1 MIRVNPLRLLL
12 WTFRRSPSDVIELYS
27 TLSPV
32 MQLATGGSMLNFGY
46 WDGARDPIEAQEKL
60 CRMMAEFSDL
70 SSARVLIDA
79 GSGLGAPALY
89 WLANYPELGV
99 VCLNINKK
107 QLGQT
112 LVHRGARLSAV
123 NATSVTLPFAT
134 ASADRIIALESA
146 QHFRPLAGFIKECR
160 RVLSPEGTLAI
171 AIPVTSHTLHG
182 AEKLLR
188 LGILSFTWSSEHYS
202 ADQVRSAL
210 ETEGFRIIRELPIG
224 HKVYEPLADYYTA
237 NRASIRQRILEEYPG
252 FVESVLYRSILKMR
266 RASQEGLIDYLV
278 IKAR

>member
-1 MIRVNPLRLLL
+1 MNPLRLLL

-32 MQLATGGSMLNFGY
+32 MQLATEGSMLNFGY
-46 WDGARDPIEAQEKL
+46 WDGASGPLEAQEML
-60 CRMMAEFSDL
+60 CRMMADFSDL

-99 VCLNINKK
+99 FCLNINKK

-146 QHFRPLAGFIKECR
+146 QHFRPLGGFIKECR
-160 RVLSPEGTLAI
+160 RVLSSEGTLAI
-171 AIPVTSHTLHG
+171 AIPVTSYTLHG

-210 ETEGFRIIRELPIG
+210 ETGGFRIVRELPIG
-224 HKVYEPLADYYTA
+224 HKVYEPLADYYTG
-237 NRASIRQRILEEYPG
+237 NRISIRQRILAEYPG